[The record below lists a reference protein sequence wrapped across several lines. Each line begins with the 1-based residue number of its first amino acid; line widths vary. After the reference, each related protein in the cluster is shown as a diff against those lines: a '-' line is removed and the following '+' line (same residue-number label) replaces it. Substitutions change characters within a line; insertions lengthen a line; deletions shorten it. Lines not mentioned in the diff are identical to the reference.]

1 MRCLKN
7 NYIGLDDGFE
17 LLCFFS
23 LIPSFATNDATGE
36 SFCNHPRVQVNKLNK
51 IFERICILEFAL
63 VFGFSICFENSR

>member
-23 LIPSFATNDATGE
+23 LIPSFATNEATCE

-51 IFERICILEFAL
+51 IFERFA
-63 VFGFSICFENSR
+63 F